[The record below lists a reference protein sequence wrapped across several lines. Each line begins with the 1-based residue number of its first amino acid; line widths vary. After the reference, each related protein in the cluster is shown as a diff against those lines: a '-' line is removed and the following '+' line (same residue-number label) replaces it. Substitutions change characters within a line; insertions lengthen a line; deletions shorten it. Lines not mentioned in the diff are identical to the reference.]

1 MGSICL
7 ADVGVLGGIQV
18 TLYNGAT
25 PVQQLNV
32 NDALVNLSLLSGN
45 RFNAIFEAKSTYDRV
60 LLYVT
65 SGNGLTYDDKIV
77 TDVLKP
83 LYLKL
88 WESSESWN

>member
-1 MGSICL
+1 MFQGL
-7 ADVGVLGGIQV
+7 M
-18 TLYNGAT
+18 
-25 PVQQLNV
+25 
-32 NDALVNLSLLSGN
+32 VNLEKYDELKSWL
-45 RFNAIFEAKSTYDRV
+45 KSTYDGV

-88 WESSESWN
+88 

>member
-1 MGSICL
+1 MINL
-7 ADVGVLGGIQV
+7 EK
-18 TLYNGAT
+18 
-25 PVQQLNV
+25 
-32 NDALVNLSLLSGN
+32 NDEQKSWL
-45 RFNAIFEAKSTYDRV
+45 KSTYDGV

>member
-1 MGSICL
+1 MCQGL
-7 ADVGVLGGIQV
+7 M
-18 TLYNGAT
+18 
-25 PVQQLNV
+25 
-32 NDALVNLSLLSGN
+32 VNLEKHDELKIWL
-45 RFNAIFEAKSTYDRV
+45 KSTYDGV
-60 LLYVT
+60 LLCVT

>member
-1 MGSICL
+1 MFQGL
-7 ADVGVLGGIQV
+7 MV
-18 TLYNGAT
+18 
-25 PVQQLNV
+25 NV
-32 NDALVNLSLLSGN
+32 EKNDELKSWL
-45 RFNAIFEAKSTYDRV
+45 KSTYDGV

-65 SGNGLTYDDKIV
+65 FGNGLTYDDKIV

>member
-1 MGSICL
+1 MFQGL
-7 ADVGVLGGIQV
+7 MVDLEKHDE
-18 TLYNGAT
+18 LK
-25 PVQQLNV
+25 
-32 NDALVNLSLLSGN
+32 SGL
-45 RFNAIFEAKSTYDRV
+45 KSTYDRV
-60 LLYVT
+60 LLCVT

>member
-1 MGSICL
+1 MFQGL
-7 ADVGVLGGIQV
+7 M
-18 TLYNGAT
+18 
-25 PVQQLNV
+25 
-32 NDALVNLSLLSGN
+32 VNLEKHDEL
-45 RFNAIFEAKSTYDRV
+45 KSWLKGTYDGV

-65 SGNGLTYDDKIV
+65 PGNGLTYDDKIV

>member
-1 MGSICL
+1 MFQGL
-7 ADVGVLGGIQV
+7 M
-18 TLYNGAT
+18 
-25 PVQQLNV
+25 
-32 NDALVNLSLLSGN
+32 VNLEKHDELKIWL
-45 RFNAIFEAKSTYDRV
+45 KSTYDGV
-60 LLYVT
+60 LLCVT

>member
-1 MGSICL
+1 MFQGL
-7 ADVGVLGGIQV
+7 M
-18 TLYNGAT
+18 
-25 PVQQLNV
+25 
-32 NDALVNLSLLSGN
+32 VNLEKYDEL
-45 RFNAIFEAKSTYDRV
+45 KSWLKGTYDGV

-88 WESSESWN
+88 

>member
-1 MGSICL
+1 MFQGL
-7 ADVGVLGGIQV
+7 M
-18 TLYNGAT
+18 
-25 PVQQLNV
+25 
-32 NDALVNLSLLSGN
+32 VNLEKHDEL
-45 RFNAIFEAKSTYDRV
+45 KSWLKGTYDGV

-88 WESSESWN
+88 LESSESWN

>member
-1 MGSICL
+1 MFQGL
-7 ADVGVLGGIQV
+7 M
-18 TLYNGAT
+18 
-25 PVQQLNV
+25 
-32 NDALVNLSLLSGN
+32 VNLEKYDEL
-45 RFNAIFEAKSTYDRV
+45 KSWLKGTYGGV

>member
-1 MGSICL
+1 MCQGL
-7 ADVGVLGGIQV
+7 M
-18 TLYNGAT
+18 
-25 PVQQLNV
+25 
-32 NDALVNLSLLSGN
+32 VNLEKHDELKIWL
-45 RFNAIFEAKSTYDRV
+45 KSTYDGV

-88 WESSESWN
+88 LESSESWN

>member
-1 MGSICL
+1 MFQGL
-7 ADVGVLGGIQV
+7 MVDLEKYDE
-18 TLYNGAT
+18 LK
-25 PVQQLNV
+25 
-32 NDALVNLSLLSGN
+32 SGL
-45 RFNAIFEAKSTYDRV
+45 KSTYDRV

>member
-1 MGSICL
+1 MFQGL
-7 ADVGVLGGIQV
+7 M
-18 TLYNGAT
+18 
-25 PVQQLNV
+25 
-32 NDALVNLSLLSGN
+32 VNLEKHDELKSWL
-45 RFNAIFEAKSTYDRV
+45 KSTHDGV

>member
-1 MGSICL
+1 M
-7 ADVGVLGGIQV
+7 
-18 TLYNGAT
+18 
-25 PVQQLNV
+25 
-32 NDALVNLSLLSGN
+32 VNLEKHDEL
-45 RFNAIFEAKSTYDRV
+45 KSWLKSAYDGV

-88 WESSESWN
+88 WELSESWN